1 MLDLASVDCGV
12 SDLKLGAGMIQSVSE
27 ATLSLH
33 LRVAGIRAIA
43 EFQFAHPRKYR
54 ADFLIDGTNLLIEC
68 DGGNRLGTI
77 GKDGKAYAIGRHT
90 QDEDMMKLNL
100 AAELGYRVL
109 RFSPK
114 MVKSGLALQTIERI
128 LKGVKA

>member
-1 MLDLASVDCGV
+1 MEEGVKQSPGEAMLA
-12 SDLKLGAGMIQSVSE
+12 
-27 ATLSLH
+27 LH
-33 LRVAGIRAIA
+33 LRAAGIHAIP
-43 EFQFAHPRKYR
+43 EFQFCPGRKWR
-54 ADFLIDGTNLLIEC
+54 ADFAIPECMLLIEV

-128 LKGVKA
+128 LKGLEK